1 MPIFYPQGVQS
12 MHVLS
17 MLTPFACIC
26 ACVCVL
32 QVSEV
37 VDLAAVQNGG
47 KAVGCSDMHFG
58 HPKNLINPGRC
69 DKAHQILGHHA
80 VFTWCTAVR
89 VVVMTASEGSEV
101 WWWCGWMWWQRD

>member
-1 MPIFYPQGVQS
+1 MPIFYAHAQGVQS
-12 MHVLS
+12 LHILS
-17 MLTPFACIC
+17 MLTPFACMC
-26 ACVCVL
+26 ACVCAL

-69 DKAHQILGHHA
+69 DKGSSDSWAPCSVQ
-80 VFTWCTAVR
+80 
-89 VVVMTASEGSEV
+89 VVHCCA
-101 WWWCGWMWWQRD
+101 CGCHDGF